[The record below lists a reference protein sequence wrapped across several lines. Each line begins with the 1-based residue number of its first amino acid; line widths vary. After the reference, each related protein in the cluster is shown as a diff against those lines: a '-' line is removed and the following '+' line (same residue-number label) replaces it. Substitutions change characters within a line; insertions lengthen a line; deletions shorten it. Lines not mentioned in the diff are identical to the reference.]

1 MNKHHKT
8 RVAVLLRGQLR
19 HAQLGGQLYKRAV
32 QDRFWDVDFRVSA
45 GSWDTTTDTMSSIP
59 SDTILQREVS
69 TVRLETSI
77 SELLSSWGPGHIR
90 KCRTSELMHLCHRL
104 FTTVQKYSNIHHH
117 WKQGDSSYGIPFP
130 LGGGGLAKVYTN
142 DIMNDIVLSAKDP
155 LRSSG
160 TDVFESTV
168 KLELLQLH
176 YILGQIWCMG
186 EAYNSY
192 IAWKT
197 LHPDWEPDII
207 WCTRPDSFTWF
218 PDNVWSKMK
227 VDLKNHGGIHTSM
240 VGIQAGRPR
249 ISDYNFFATP
259 AELEHFGNISDNLQD
274 AWANRPELLLNLI
287 GSGGNLQHQL
297 WSIVFRN
304 TNIHQLK
311 PSLCPVIENV
321 LRPVEGLESAVTEA
335 LIDPSAINM
344 KLLNEYI
351 AQRYVYPVPNV
362 DADSVSIS
370 NSWNDVMSD

>member
-45 GSWDTTTDTMSSIP
+45 GSWDTTTDTMSTIQ
-59 SDTILQREVS
+59 SDRILIREVN
-69 TVRLETSI
+69 TVRLKEPI
-77 SELLSSWGPGHIR
+77 GELLSSWGPGHIR
-90 KCRTSELMHLCHRL
+90 KCRTSELMLLCHRL
-104 FTTVQKYSNIHHH
+104 FQTVQRYTGMSDY
-117 WKQGDSSYGIPFP
+117 WDVDASSYGIAFP
-130 LGGGGLAKVYTN
+130 LGGDLAGAFSR
-142 DIMNDIVLSAKDP
+142 DIVDDIVLSDDSK

-160 TDVFESTV
+160 TDVFV
-168 KLELLQLH
+168 NNVRLELLQLH
-176 YILGQIWCMG
+176 YVLGQIWSMG

-192 IAWKT
+192 VEWKS
-197 LHPDWEPDII
+197 LNPDWEPDII

-218 PDNVWSKMK
+218 PDNVWNKMK
-227 VDLKNHGGIHTSM
+227 LDLKNHGGIHTSM
-240 VGIQAGRPR
+240 VGIQAGRPC

-259 AELEHFGNISDNLQD
+259 AELEHFGNITDNLMD
-274 AWANRPELLLNLI
+274 AWTNRPELLLNLI

-311 PSLCPVIENV
+311 PSLCPLVENV

-335 LIDPSAINM
+335 LIDPSAVNM
-344 KLLNEYI
+344 RLLQDFVSTGYT
-351 AQRYVYPVPNV
+351 YPVPNV
-362 DADSVSIS
+362 PADAVSIS